1 MAVIAASISS
11 QTTQPGAVATR
22 TDQTRTEGVLVALTS
37 KQGRVISGVAGAAVL
52 ALLLPA
58 CSNSGI
64 GQNTNDTSGAKAPS
78 DIKLGMAGSK
88 LIDPFQV
95 VMVDGIQADAKKA
108 GINMLPPTNA
118 NADAGKQITDIQNL
132 LTQSVNSLIVVP
144 VDSDA
149 VVPGIQQA
157 NRAKVP
163 VVTVDV
169 APNGGDVYMV
179 VRADNYQM
187 GVSACEQLGKAVNG
201 KGTVLNLQ
209 GGLATVNGLDRSAG
223 FTDCM
228 AKNFPNVNI
237 IARTTDWEADKTVQ
251 QAQAVL
257 STTPVDGVYLAS
269 DSVMGDG
276 IQSVLS
282 NLGKWAP
289 AGAPNHV
296 AVVSIDGTPNSLNFV
311 RQGFFDAVVS
321 QPADLY
327 SQYAVKYAQDAAS
340 GVQQTEGKT
349 DHDST
354 ISKTKAGILQDSLAS
369 PVITKE
375 NAGDEALWG
384 NKKQ

>member
-1 MAVIAASISS
+1 
-11 QTTQPGAVATR
+11 
-22 TDQTRTEGVLVALTS
+22 VALTS
-37 KQGRVISGVAGAAVL
+37 RRSRVIGAAAGAAVL
-52 ALLLPA
+52 ALVSA
-58 CSNSGI
+58 CSHSGI
-64 GQNTNDTSGAKAPS
+64 GQSTNDTAVSKAPS
-78 DIKLGMAGSK
+78 DIKLGLAGSK

-95 VMVDGIQADAKKA
+95 VMVDGIQTAAQKI
-108 GINMLPPTNA
+108 GMNMLPATNA

-187 GVSACEQLGKAVNG
+187 GLSACEQLGKAVNG

-257 STTPVDGVYLAS
+257 STTPVDGVFLAS

-289 AGAPNHV
+289 IGAPNHV
-296 AVVSIDGTPNSLNFV
+296 AVVSIDGTPVSLDFV
-311 RQGFFDAVVS
+311 RGGFFDAVIS

-327 SQYAVKYAQDAAS
+327 SLYAAKYAQDAAS
-340 GVQQTEGKT
+340 GVKQSEGPT
-349 DHDST
+349 DHNST
-354 ISKTKAGILQDSLAS
+354 ISKTKAGILQDNLAS
-369 PVITKE
+369 PVVTKQ
-375 NAGDEALWG
+375 NAGDQALWG
-384 NKKQ
+384 NRKQ